1 MMRPPDFDDLVGPEV
16 EQAERARLRA
26 VHDLLV
32 QAGPPAE
39 LSPELEA
46 GPTLALT
53 MQRRQ
58 RRGGRKVLLLAAA
71 LALVAMAFLA
81 GYIAGNGKGDGLS
94 SGTTMSLVGTKA
106 APSALASLRIQPADA
121 AGNWPMKIS
130 VTGLPKLP
138 PHGYYTVYLVRNGKP
153 FAPCGYFV
161 ISGPDRGTSVWLNA
175 PYKLQPRDTWV
186 VTKQLPGHHEAG
198 PVVLRPKV

>member
-1 MMRPPDFDDLVGPEV
+1 MRPPDFDELIGPDV

-58 RRGGRKVLLLAAA
+58 RRGGRRVLLLAAA
-71 LALVAMAFLA
+71 VALVAMAFLA
-81 GYIAGNGKGDGLS
+81 GYITGNGKGDGLS
-94 SGTTMSLVGTKA
+94 AGTTMSLVGTKA
-106 APSALASLRIQPADA
+106 APGALASLRIQPADA

-153 FAPCGYFV
+153 FAPCGFFV
-161 ISGPDRGTSVWLNA
+161 ISARDRGTSVWLNA
-175 PYKLQPRDTWV
+175 PYKLQPHDTWV
-186 VTKQLPGHHEAG
+186 VTKQLPGNHEAG